1 MSHSLNLCDS
11 FVLLGMMIE
20 VIDMSAELQD
30 GVERGESTVLPPADM
45 EQMLQLATFLQ
56 HHAEPA
62 GLVGP
67 DGQQV
72 SLPLEVY
79 EVLVRVVDAMKAG
92 KAITVAPLEQRL
104 TTQQAADLL
113 GISRPTLI
121 KLLDENEI
129 PHEKPG
135 RHRRIRLSDV
145 LAYRDRRR
153 QERRA
158 RLAEMTRQGVEDG
171 LYDMSAET
179 YTDALKRAR
188 GK

>member
-1 MSHSLNLCDS
+1 MNTDLRDRAQR
-11 FVLLGMMIE
+11 
-20 VIDMSAELQD
+20 D
-30 GVERGESTVLPPADM
+30 ERTVLPPTDM
-45 EQMLQLATFLQ
+45 AEMMRLATFLRQ
-56 HHAEPA
+56 HTEPA

-67 DGQQV
+67 DGEQV
-72 SLPLEVY
+72 PLPVEVY
-79 EVLVRVVDAMKAG
+79 EVLVRVVEAMKAG

-121 KLLDENEI
+121 KLLEENEI
-129 PHEKPG
+129 PYEKPG

-158 RLAEMTRQGVEDG
+158 RLADITRQAVEDG
-171 LYDMSAET
+171 LYNARAED
-179 YTDALKRAR
+179 YTDALQKAR
-188 GK
+188 GKRAS